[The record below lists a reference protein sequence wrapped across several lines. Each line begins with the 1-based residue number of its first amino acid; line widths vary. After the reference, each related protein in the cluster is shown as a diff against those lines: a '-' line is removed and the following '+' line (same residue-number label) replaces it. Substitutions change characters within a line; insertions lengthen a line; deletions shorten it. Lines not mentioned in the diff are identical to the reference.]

1 MQNQILKFFGVSILV
16 FTLSFVIAM
25 SLTMTA
31 QNIKEN
37 QTVAAAYTA
46 QILEGTQE

>member
-1 MQNQILKFFGVSILV
+1 MQNQILKFFGISILV

-31 QNIKEN
+31 QTIKEN
-37 QTVAAAYTA
+37 QIATAVYTA
-46 QILEGTQE
+46 QILEDTQE

>member
-1 MQNQILKFFGVSILV
+1 MQNQILKLFGVSILV

-37 QTVAAAYTA
+37 QMVAAVYTTS
-46 QILEGTQE
+46 EGTQE